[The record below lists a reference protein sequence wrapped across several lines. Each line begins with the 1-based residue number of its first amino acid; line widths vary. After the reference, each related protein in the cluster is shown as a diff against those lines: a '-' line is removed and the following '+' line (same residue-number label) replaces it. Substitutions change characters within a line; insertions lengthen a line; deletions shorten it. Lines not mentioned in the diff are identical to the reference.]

1 MALKHYVIPVTPFAQ
16 NCSVLWCSASR
27 QAAVVDAGGDIGRIR
42 AWIDSQGLTVE
53 KLLLTHGH
61 IDHAGGAA
69 KLAEELGVEIEGPQR
84 AESFWLDQ
92 LPTQGGMFGFP
103 RSEPLTPDRWLEEG
117 DTVTVGEE
125 TLQVIHCP
133 GHTPGHV
140 VFYSPAASLLVAGD
154 VLFQGSIGRTDF
166 PMGNHQQLIDAI
178 QQKLFIL
185 PDDTTVIPGHGPF
198 TTIGVEKRS
207 NPYAADP
214 RYR

>member
-1 MALKHYVIPVTPFAQ
+1 MSLKYHVIPVTPFAQ
-16 NCSVLWCSASR
+16 NCSVLWCSVSR
-27 QAAVVDAGGDIGRIR
+27 QAAVIDAGGDIERIR
-42 AWIDSQGLTVE
+42 AWVDSQGLTVQ

-69 KLAEELGVEIEGPQR
+69 RLAEQLGVKIEGPER
-84 AESFWLDQ
+84 SESFWLDQ
-92 LPTQGGMFGFP
+92 LPTQGKMFGFP

-140 VFYSPAASLLVAGD
+140 VFYSAAAGLLVAGD

-166 PMGNHQQLIDAI
+166 PMGNHQQLVDAI
-178 QQKLFIL
+178 QQKLFML
-185 PDDTTVIPGHGPF
+185 PDATTVLPGHGPL
-198 TTIGVEKRS
+198 TTIGAEKRG
-207 NPYAADP
+207 NPYVANP